1 MKLDPTLIYQI
12 TSINRAWKHARE
24 QWGDKSSIAVM
35 LREIKSSLQVSIIR
49 SFPSSVYLKLD
60 TENMEGEPLYSV
72 RLSEPVMLPNNVV
85 RSDVEHMPVRM
96 AEELFSSDELKR
108 LVK

>member
-24 QWGDKSSIAVM
+24 QWGDNSSIAVM
-35 LREIKSSLQVSIIR
+35 LRERKSSLQVRIIR
-49 SFPSSVYLKLD
+49 SFPASVYLKLD
-60 TENMEGEPLYSV
+60 TENIEGEPLYSV
-72 RLSEPVMLPNNVV
+72 RLSEPVRLPNNVV

-96 AEELFSSDELKR
+96 AEELFSADELKR